1 MAQTTSGLRRLLNH
15 PAIYRALQQMLMS
28 DAKTAHWVNTC
39 VRPTAT
45 MRILDIGC
53 GPGDLVRF
61 MPATTAFEGFD
72 LSQDYIDE
80 ANRLY
85 GDRARF
91 SCARVDGAVLSSLE
105 KFDVVI
111 ARGVL
116 HHLDDG
122 EAHALF
128 GLAKQALRPGG
139 RVVTL
144 DACYAPGQS
153 VFAKA
158 LIDRDRGQ
166 SVRDE
171 GGYRGLAA
179 SVFDDVNTEVRHDLM
194 RVPYTHCL
202 LEAVAR

>member
-1 MAQTTSGLRRLLNH
+1 MAQTTSGLRKLLNH
-15 PAIYRALQQMLMS
+15 PAVYRALQQLLMS
-28 DAKTAHWVNTC
+28 DTKTAYWVNTC

-61 MPATTAFEGFD
+61 MPTTTVFEGFD

-80 ANRLY
+80 ANRQH
-85 GDRARF
+85 GHRARF
-91 SCARVDGAVLSSLE
+91 HCARVDEATLTSLDL
-105 KFDVVI
+105 FDVVI

-116 HHLDDG
+116 HHLDDD
-122 EAHALF
+122 EARALF
-128 GLAKQALRPGG
+128 ALAKQGLRAGG
-139 RVVTL
+139 RVVTI
-144 DACYAPGQS
+144 DACYAVGQS
-153 VFAKA
+153 PFAKA

-171 GGYRGLAA
+171 AGYRALAKA
-179 SVFDDVNTEVRHDLM
+179 AFNDVKTVVRHDLM

-202 LEAVAR
+202 LEATA